1 MLLQACL
8 GLEIRASE
16 SRIYLY
22 HSALPEK
29 LQQIQIRN
37 LKVGNGSVDL
47 SCERFA
53 DSVSVNILRR
63 SGDVEIVA
71 VR

>member
-8 GLEIRASE
+8 GMEIRASE
-16 SRIYLY
+16 SRIYLHY
-22 HSALPEK
+22 SALPEK
-29 LQQIQIRN
+29 LQSIRIRN

-47 SCERFA
+47 SCERYA

-63 SGDVEIVA
+63 SGTVEIVA
-71 VR
+71 MR

>member
-8 GLEIRASE
+8 GLEIRATE
-16 SRIYLY
+16 SRIYL
-22 HSALPEK
+22 HHPALPEK
-29 LQQIQIRN
+29 LQQIRICN

-47 SCERFA
+47 SFERFA

-63 SGDVEIVA
+63 NGKVEIV
-71 VR
+71 VLR